1 MEQELKF
8 SFINDHMIIDGC
20 DTLKLAKQYGTP
32 VYLMSK
38 SIIDL
43 NCQMF
48 LEILKKEYPN
58 SILSYASK
66 AFCCKEMYRIIKNYG
81 FSCDVVS
88 GGELATALSAN
99 FGREKIFFHGN
110 NKTIS
115 EIEYAIK
122 NNVLNFIVDN
132 DTEIE
137 NLLNCAKKIKNFH
150 KKINIIV
157 RVNPG
162 IEAHTH
168 EFVQTAK
175 TDSKFGIDINNIETE
190 KFILKIKEHD
200 EFNFLGLHC
209 HIGSQIFDKE
219 PFVIATKKLCDFL
232 IKLKQKYNIDVGLL
246 NIGGGFG
253 SWYTKKDKNLKKSDY
268 KAFISAI
275 AKELKNTVTR
285 NNLIQPTLVI
295 EPGRSIVAEAGFT
308 LYTVGNIKE
317 IKGIRKYVAIDGGM
331 FENPRYIMYGAEYT
345 AIKCEHTSTQQE
357 KVTIVG
363 KCCESGDCITKDA
376 KVEKLNVG
384 DIIAILSTGAY
395 NYSMASNY
403 NRNPIPPVV
412 LLDKGKSKVIV
423 KGQTYKDLIKYD
435 R

>member
-8 SFINDHMIIDGC
+8 SFVKNHMIIDGC
-20 DTLKLAKQYGTP
+20 DTIKLAKQYGTP

-38 SIIDL
+38 TIIDDRCTL
-43 NCQMF
+43 F
-48 LEILKKEYPN
+48 SEILKKEYPN
-58 SILSYASK
+58 SIISYASK
-66 AFCCKEMYRIIKNYG
+66 AFCCKEIYRIIKKHN

-88 GGELATALSAN
+88 GGELATALSAG
-99 FGREKIFFHGN
+99 FDKDKIFFHGN
-110 NKTIS
+110 NKTPY

-137 NLLNCAKKIKNFH
+137 NILRILKKIKNFQ

-175 TDSKFGIDINNIETE
+175 TDSKFGIDINNIDTE
-190 KFILKIKEHD
+190 KFILKIIEQKEL
-200 EFNFLGLHC
+200 NFLGLHC

-219 PFVIATKKLCDFL
+219 PYIIATKKLCDFL
-232 IKLKQKYNIDVGLL
+232 VKLKQKHNIDVGMI

-253 SWYTKKDKNLKKSDY
+253 AWYTNKDKNLKKSDY
-268 KAFISAI
+268 KAFISSI
-275 AKELKNTVTR
+275 AKELKNFTTK

-317 IKGIRKYVAIDGGM
+317 IKGIRKYVSIDGGM
-331 FENPRYIMYGAEYT
+331 FENPRFIMYGAMYS
-345 AIKCEHTSTQQE
+345 AVKCERLTNQQE

-363 KCCESGDCITKDA
+363 KCCESGDIITKDV
-376 KVEKLNVG
+376 KIEKLNTG

-412 LLDKGKSKVIV
+412 LLDKGKSRVIV

-435 R
+435 K

>member
-8 SFINDHMIIDGC
+8 SFIKDHMTIDGC
-20 DTLKLAKQYGTP
+20 DTIKLAKQYGTP

-38 SIIDL
+38 SIIDDR
-43 NCQMF
+43 CSMF
-48 LEILKKEYPN
+48 LEILKKEYPD
-58 SILSYASK
+58 SIISYASK
-66 AFCCKEMYRIIKNYG
+66 AFCCKEIYRIINAHG
-81 FSCDVVS
+81 LSCDVVS
-88 GGELATALSAN
+88 GGELATALSAG
-99 FGREKIFFHGN
+99 FPREKIFFHGN
-110 NKTIS
+110 NKTPF
-115 EIEYAIK
+115 EIDYAIK

-132 DTEIE
+132 YTEIE
-137 NLLNCAKKIKNFH
+137 NILFCVKKIKNFN

-175 TDSKFGIDINNIETE
+175 TDSKFGIDINNIDTE
-190 KFILKIKEHD
+190 KFILKITNQKEL
-200 EFNFLGLHC
+200 NFLGLHC
-209 HIGSQIFDKE
+209 HIGSQIFEKE
-219 PFVIATKKLCDFL
+219 PYIVATKKLCEFL
-232 IKLKQKYNIDVGLL
+232 VKLKQKHNIDVNML
-246 NIGGGFG
+246 NLGGGFG
-253 SWYTKKDKNLKKSDY
+253 AWYTNKDKNLKKSDY
-268 KAFISAI
+268 KSFISSI
-275 AKELKNTVTR
+275 AKELKNSITK

-317 IKGIRKYVAIDGGM
+317 IKGIRKYVSIDGGM
-331 FENPRYIMYGAEYT
+331 FENPRYVMYGAHYT
-345 AIKCEHTSTQQE
+345 AVKCDHTSNQQE

-363 KCCESGDCITKDA
+363 KCCESGDCITKDIKME
-376 KVEKLNVG
+376 KVNTG

-423 KGQTYKDLIKYD
+423 KGQTYKDLIKFD